1 MAFISFNNTT
11 PKGFI
16 GEASRQT
23 PQQVDAEKR
32 KKIGEAVSA
41 ARDLMKSKPA
51 KAAYYK
57 AKIDYLYAKIKVLDA
72 YKKVLAAKS

>member
-1 MAFISFNNTT
+1 MGFISFNNTT

-16 GEASRQT
+16 GEATRQT
-23 PQQVDAEKR
+23 PQQVDKEKR
-32 KKIGEAVSA
+32 KYLDGAVNA
-41 ARDLMKSKPA
+41 AKDLMKSNPA

-72 YKKVLAAKS
+72 YKKMLAAKK